1 MISTRSL
8 LLGWGGSGCSKKSND
23 MIQIVYYNMRR
34 RVFRLDDGLLAVLSD
49 ADYTATIVQQGTA
62 VAVISSEEKL
72 ICCHPLPAMRKT
84 FMNKNRT
91 VSHCYLF
98 LVDRRLTWT
107 LYRVKNTAEQPELL
121 YTGTILSEQHELT
134 RIVAVI

>member
-1 MISTRSL
+1 MISTRSVL
-8 LLGWGGSGCSKKSND
+8 SLWGGSGCSKKSND

-49 ADYTATIVQQGTA
+49 TDYTVTIVQQATA

-72 ICCHPLPAMRKT
+72 ICCHPLPAMHKT
-84 FMNKNRT
+84 FMNNNRV

-107 LYRVKNTAEQPELL
+107 LYRVKNTAEQPQLL
-121 YTGTILSEQHELT
+121 YTGTLLSEKQELT